1 MKLLNH
7 HSLYSGLNPNVS
19 DSERIISTLA
29 GSLAIYRATQKK
41 QAFPEILVGSYLL
54 FRGVTGFCGIYNAI
68 GKTKPDNRSR
78 NVNIQV
84 SLEVDRPREE
94 VYNFW
99 RQLEN
104 LPLFM
109 EHLEMVNS
117 IDEKTSVWEAK
128 IPGGIGNLRWR
139 SEIVKER
146 PFELLGWQSLPGS
159 EVENA
164 GKVEFRDTENGGTEL
179 HVVITYHA
187 PMGIAGE
194 GVARMINPY
203 FRKVVENDIRNFKTY
218 IEKQHSAAGGM
229 KSSPGKFLV

>member
-1 MKLLNH
+1 MKILNQFI
-7 HSLYSGLNPNVS
+7 YPGLNPNVS
-19 DSERIISTLA
+19 DTERVISAFA
-29 GSLAIYRATQKK
+29 GSYALFRATKRK
-41 QAFPEILVGSYLL
+41 MPLPEILIGSYLL
-54 FRGVTGFCGIYNAI
+54 FRGFTGYCTVYNAI

-84 SLEVDRPREE
+84 SLKVDKGREE
-94 VYNFW
+94 VYEFW
-99 RQLEN
+99 RRLEN

-117 IDEKTSVWEAK
+117 IDDKTSVWEARM
-128 IPGGIGNLRWR
+128 PGGIGNLRWR

-146 PFELLGWQSLPGS
+146 PYELLGWQSLSGS

-164 GKVEFRDTENGGTEL
+164 GKVEFRDAEDGGTEL

-187 PMGIAGE
+187 PLGIAGE

-203 FRKVVENDIRNFKTY
+203 FHRVVENDIRNFKNY
-218 IEKQHSAAGGM
+218 IESHNTAGGDIG
-229 KSSPGKFLV
+229 PNRGKFLV

>member
-1 MKLLNH
+1 MKLLNY
-7 HSLYSGLNPNVS
+7 HSLNPGLNPNVS

-29 GSLAIYRATQKK
+29 GSYAILRATQKRNGL
-41 QAFPEILVGSYLL
+41 PEILLGGYLL
-54 FRGVTGFCGIYNAI
+54 FRGITGYCGIYNSI

-84 SLEVDRPREE
+84 MLDVDRPRDE

-109 EHLEMVNS
+109 EHLSMVNS

-128 IPGGIGNLRWR
+128 IPGGMGNLRWR

-146 PFELLGWQSLPGS
+146 PFELLGWQSLSGS
-159 EVENA
+159 EIENA
-164 GKVEFRDTENGGTEL
+164 GKVEFRDNEKGGTEL

-194 GVARMINPY
+194 GVARLINPL
-203 FRKVVENDIRNFKTY
+203 FKKVVENDIRNFKEY
-218 IEKQHSAAGGM
+218 IENQQASDDGIKT
-229 KSSPGKFLV
+229 SPGKFLV

>member
-1 MKLLNH
+1 MKILNQFI
-7 HSLYSGLNPNVS
+7 YPGLNPNVS
-19 DSERIISTLA
+19 DTERVISTFT
-29 GSLAIYRATQKK
+29 GSYALFRATKRK
-41 QAFPEILVGSYLL
+41 NALPEILIGSFLL
-54 FRGVTGFCGIYNAI
+54 FRGVTGYCPVYNAI

-84 SLEVDRPREE
+84 SLKVDKGREE
-94 VYNFW
+94 VYEFW
-99 RQLEN
+99 RRLEN

-117 IDEKTSVWEAK
+117 IDDKTSVWEARM
-128 IPGGIGNLRWR
+128 PGGIGNLRWR

-146 PFELLGWQSLPGS
+146 PYELLGWQSLSGS

-164 GKVEFRDTENGGTEL
+164 GKVEFRDAEDGGTEL

-187 PMGIAGE
+187 PLGIAGE

-203 FRKVVENDIRNFKTY
+203 FHRVVENDIRNFKNY
-218 IEKQHSAAGGM
+218 IESHNVSGGAR
-229 KSSPGKFLV
+229 